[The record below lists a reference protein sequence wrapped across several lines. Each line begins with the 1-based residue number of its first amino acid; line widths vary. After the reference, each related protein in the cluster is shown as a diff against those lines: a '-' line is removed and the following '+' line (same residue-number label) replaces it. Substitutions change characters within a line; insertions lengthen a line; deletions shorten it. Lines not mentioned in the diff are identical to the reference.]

1 MRTSKFSQK
10 MGRSNTYPYD
20 LTDAFVDNENTDN
33 LINCLKLDGDVAG
46 MVHELYG
53 YKQPEVYN

>member
-1 MRTSKFSQK
+1 